1 MSEDICN
8 EEYKYIHICIPDP
21 DPDQITLE
29 SNYILLNM
37 NIAIPYSHIQKIR
50 KSGNLIFLQIAG
62 EEQSI
67 YLKKI
72 DLTIFYFNQILER
85 I

>member
-8 EEYKYIHICIPDP
+8 EEYKYIHICIPDTE
-21 DPDQITLE
+21 PDQITLE

-37 NIAIPYSHIQKIR
+37 NIAIPYSHIQKVR
-50 KSGNLIFLQIAG
+50 KNGNFIFLQIAG
-62 EEQSI
+62 AEQKI
-67 YLKKI
+67 YIKKE
-72 DLTIFYFNQILER
+72 DLTRFYFNQILER